1 MQQLLLQQ
9 QHAAV
14 YISIIILQQQ
24 CSIAAASD
32 DLCTIPLGHA
42 MSVTGNMT
50 CCSSGNLKSQPA
62 SHGCACSNSKAHSK
76 SNSSAGYTA
85 LNLTI
90 CSHLL
95 S

>member
-50 CCSSGNLKSQPA
+50 CCSSGNLKKPA
-62 SHGCACSNSKAHSK
+62 SITWVCMQQQ
-76 SNSSAGYTA
+76 
-85 LNLTI
+85 
-90 CSHLL
+90 
-95 S
+95 